1 MTIFL
6 TELLVHDAFNACDN
20 NYVTRF
26 TSSTNDEIGWRCNLM
41 TIEVVVVGKRIG
53 GFYLGLLMFNK

>member
-26 TSSTNDEIGWRCNLM
+26 TSSTNDQLCNLM